1 MIDRAKAR
9 AVADLAEGIA
19 LATVELEAPPER
31 VFEML
36 ASEEITRWW
45 VNPGVFDTRDWTGDV
60 RPGGRWRAGGI
71 GRGNPYVLE
80 GEFLEVDPPRRLVHT
95 WELAGVPST
104 ATTITYT
111 VEPAGGRTRVTL
123 RQEGFA
129 SRDNCLATAIG
140 WETSFDELSRVVS
153 RGGR

>member
-1 MIDRAKAR
+1 MGQSRHLRHAR
-9 AVADLAEGIA
+9 L
-19 LATVELEAPPER
+19 
-31 VFEML
+31 
-36 ASEEITRWW
+36 
-45 VNPGVFDTRDWTGDV
+45 
-60 RPGGRWRAGGI
+60 GGRRQAARWRAGGI

-95 WELAGVPST
+95 WELAGVPAT

-129 SRDNCLATAIG
+129 SRDSCLATAIG